1 MHLFY
6 DITYF
11 VFSNVQMSKPQ
22 TCRCQSHIA
31 PASQRRSLSLCKCIK
46 SHHWF
51 WLPAS
56 YASSPSL
63 LQMFTGPM
71 PQLHFQSG
79 AFSSSSSSSSLPG
92 SMQEHMRCTS
102 QPATAMPQS
111 HLCAIIVIGSGYQ
124 PAMRAAFSCCRCH
137 GTLWAIIGS
146 GCQPALR
153 AAFSCSRCSRDP
165 CHRYI
170 FKAAPSP
177 PPPPHPHYRGQCR
190 SI

>member
-11 VFSNVQMSKPQ
+11 VFSNVQVSKPQ

-31 PASQRRSLSLCKCIK
+31 PASQRRNLSLCKFIE
-46 SHHWF
+46 SHRWF

-56 YASSPSL
+56 YARSPSL
-63 LQMFTGPM
+63 LQMFTEPM
-71 PQLHFQSG
+71 PQLYFQSG

-124 PAMRAAFSCCRCH
+124 PAMRAA
-137 GTLWAIIGS
+137 L
-146 GCQPALR
+146 P
-153 AAFSCSRCSRDP
+153 CSRCSRDP
-165 CHRYI
+165 CHSYI

-177 PPPPHPHYRGQCR
+177 PPPPPPPHPHYRGQCK

>member
-11 VFSNVQMSKPQ
+11 VFSNVQVSKPQ

-56 YASSPSL
+56 YASSLSLLQMSRDPVGHHWFWLPASYASSLFL

-79 AFSSSSSSSSLPG
+79 AFSSSSSFLLILLIIRFCCGGGCGRG
-92 SMQEHMRCTS
+92 SAPYYIH
-102 QPATAMPQS
+102 S
-111 HLCAIIVIGSGYQ
+111 HTC
-124 PAMRAAFSCCRCH
+124 
-137 GTLWAIIGS
+137 
-146 GCQPALR
+146 
-153 AAFSCSRCSRDP
+153 
-165 CHRYI
+165 
-170 FKAAPSP
+170 
-177 PPPPHPHYRGQCR
+177 
-190 SI
+190 

>member
-11 VFSNVQMSKPQ
+11 VFSNVQVSKPQ

-56 YASSPSL
+56 YARSRSL
-63 LQMFTGPM
+63 LQMFTEPM
-71 PQLHFQSG
+71 PQLYFQSG
-79 AFSSSSSSSSLPG
+79 AFSSSSSSSSLLG

-102 QPATAMPQS
+102 QCPQCPIS
-111 HLCAIIVIGSGYQ
+111 SQGINAGAYEMHQ
-124 PAMRAAFSCCRCH
+124 PASRGVSDA
-137 GTLWAIIGS
+137 
-146 GCQPALR
+146 
-153 AAFSCSRCSRDP
+153 RCSTA
-165 CHRYI
+165 I
-170 FKAAPSP
+170 AP
-177 PPPPHPHYRGQCR
+177 R
-190 SI
+190 

>member
-1 MHLFY
+1 MHFFY

-11 VFSNVQMSKPQ
+11 VFSNVQVSKPQ

-31 PASQRRSLSLCKCIK
+31 PANQRRSLSLCKCIK

-56 YASSPSL
+56 YARSPSL
-63 LQMFTGPM
+63 LQMFTEPM
-71 PQLHFQSG
+71 PQLYFQSG

-102 QPATAMPQS
+102 QPAAAMPQL
-111 HLCAIIVIGSGYQ
+111 HLWAIIGSGYQ
-124 PAMRAAFSCCRCH
+124 PAMRAAF
-137 GTLWAIIGS
+137 
-146 GCQPALR
+146 P
-153 AAFSCSRCSRDP
+153 CSRCSRDP
-165 CHRYI
+165 CHSYI